1 MTQNK
6 SNKQILLVLTFLF
19 SLVIGVSSVKA
30 DSTAEQIPGDYT
42 ANVTYKNADN
52 PDENSMIED
61 GGLWDKNVKYT
72 VRPDGSSDLTIKQDK
87 MMSYMSSVTYL
98 GQNEQATAI
107 GLKQNKTGKETGS
120 WKGHIDAARTAEL
133 KQGNKIFLEM
143 KYTVPGLFSHDVKV
157 LMQINSVQEPDRAAY
172 EKNQQLKK
180 QNQDLQGQITQ
191 LSQEIKQDPKL
202 NQLQNRVNSLAME
215 NSKLTTDLS
224 NAKTQNSSLK
234 PRVDDLQVQTNNLSK
249 SLNEIKS
256 KENKQPTG
264 NQPKPG
270 KSTPKPT
277 TYTIYTATVD
287 YTKPDS
293 NESSVLNSFFGK
305 EITYVKDN
313 KGKVTVKI
321 PQGQDQLMYLMNS
334 VTFDGQKMTK
344 GDNKWTL
351 KYNGSL
357 DDLSAGKS
365 IKVNVNYNLNGNV
378 SSHDAVANIKAVSD
392 GKKVT
397 GTDPDNQPNQGNQ
410 SQPKPDPK
418 PSKDDPKKDQEE
430 QPRKTSREQVG
441 KSVKSLTDAGIY
453 TANVSYHQTGT
464 NNSDTGQP
472 SMIQS
477 DGLWDRNIKLVKNND
492 GTVTVTIQQPKWM
505 GYMSALSFDGV
516 KMQEHKQGKDSGYW
530 TATLP
535 AAKAKDLRVGNK
547 ILASMQY
554 TVPGMFTHD
563 VTALVVINSIT
574 TGETSGNS
582 TPNAGKG
589 STASGSESDQVAS
602 TAVGYD
608 EGQGV
613 PVDGMPVSADPVLGD
628 ASLPQ
633 TGEKEHKN
641 NNALIVGVSMFVVII
656 GGVTGF
662 DIYRRKQNA

>member
-19 SLVIGVSSVKA
+19 SLVIGVSLVKA

-52 PDENSMIED
+52 PSKDSMVE
-61 GGLWDKNVKYT
+61 GGVWEKTVKYT
-72 VRPDGSSDLTIKQDK
+72 VAADGSADLTVKQDQ
-87 MMSYMSSVTYL
+87 MMNFMKYVKYVGENAQSQPTDMQKIDD
-98 GQNEQATAI
+98 GN
-107 GLKQNKTGKETGS
+107 GNTGS
-120 WKGHIDAARTAEL
+120 WKVHLNQTQTAEL
-133 KQGNKIFLEM
+133 KKGKQITIAM
-143 KYTVPGLFSHDVKV
+143 KYFVPGIFPDGHEVKV
-157 LMQINSVQEPDRAAY
+157 LMQIDSIQEPDRAAY

-191 LSQEIKQDPKL
+191 LSQKIKQDPKL
-202 NQLQNRVNSLAME
+202 DQLQNRVNSLATK
-215 NSKLTTDLS
+215 NLDLTTRL
-224 NAKTQNSSLK
+224 NKAEEQNN
-234 PRVDDLQVQTNNLSK
+234 DLQTQVNDLQTQVNGLK
-249 SLNEIKS
+249 RSLDEIKS
-256 KENKQPTG
+256 KENKQPAKKPT
-264 NQPKPG
+264 PG
-270 KSTPKPT
+270 KATPEPT
-277 TYTIYTATVD
+277 TYTTYTATVD
-287 YTKPDS
+287 YTKPGS

-321 PQGQDQLMYLMNS
+321 PQGQLMELMNS

-344 GDNKWTL
+344 GSNVWTL
-351 KYNGSL
+351 KYQGKAS
-357 DDLSAGKS
+357 DLVAGKAIPVGVS
-365 IKVNVNYNLNGNV
+365 YNLGGNV
-378 SSHDAVANIKAVSD
+378 SNHQAVANIKSITPD
-392 GKKVT
+392 GFGKPVKPQPSQTSQQPGSQKGTQSHKNQDSEKK
-397 GTDPDNQPNQGNQ
+397 PANNSPK
-410 SQPKPDPK
+410 SQ
-418 PSKDDPKKDQEE
+418 
-430 QPRKTSREQVG
+430 
-441 KSVKSLTDAGIY
+441 SVKSLTKAGVY
-453 TANVSYHQTGT
+453 TAQVSYNKAGS

-574 TGETSGNS
+574 TGETSGNHA
-582 TPNAGKG
+582 PDAGKG

-656 GGVTGF
+656 GGVAGF

>member
-52 PDENSMIED
+52 PSKDSMVE
-61 GGLWDKNVKYT
+61 GGVWEKSVKYT
-72 VRPDGSSDLTIKQDK
+72 VAADGSADLTVKQDK
-87 MMSYMSSVTYL
+87 MMNFMKYVKYV
-98 GQNEQATAI
+98 GENAQAQPTDMQKVDD
-107 GLKQNKTGKETGS
+107 GNDKTGS
-120 WKGHIDAARTAEL
+120 WKVHLTQTQTAEL
-133 KQGNKIFLEM
+133 QENGDITFAM
-143 KYTVPGLFSHDVKV
+143 KYFVPGIFPDGHEVKV
-157 LMQINSVQEPDRAAY
+157 LMHIDSVQEPDRAAY
-172 EKNQQLKK
+172 KKNQQLKK
-180 QNQDLQGQITQ
+180 QNRDLQGQITQ

-202 NQLQNRVNSLAME
+202 NQLQNRVSSLATK
-215 NSKLTTDLS
+215 NLDLTTRL
-224 NAKTQNSSLK
+224 NNTEGQNN
-234 PRVDDLQVQTNNLSK
+234 DLQTQVNDLQTQVNGLKK
-249 SLNEIKS
+249 SLDEIKS
-256 KENKQPTG
+256 KENKQPAKKPT
-264 NQPKPG
+264 PG
-270 KSTPKPT
+270 KATPEPT
-277 TYTIYTATVD
+277 TYTTYTATVD
-287 YTKPDS
+287 YTKPGS

-305 EITYVKDN
+305 KITYVKDN

-321 PQGQDQLMYLMNS
+321 PQGKLMELMNS

-344 GDNKWTL
+344 RENEWIL
-351 KYNGSL
+351 KYNGTL
-357 DDLSAGKS
+357 ADLSAGKS
-365 IKVNVNYNLNGNV
+365 IKVNVNYNLGDSV
-378 SSHDAVANIKAVSD
+378 SSHDAVANIKAVSK
-392 GKKVT
+392 GQTTSSGSPVPPAT
-397 GTDPDNQPNQGNQ
+397 
-410 SQPKPDPK
+410 QPKPDTTN
-418 PSKDDPKKDQEE
+418 DPVGREDNSGKNAGQQTKKTNMQAN
-430 QPRKTSREQVG
+430 G

-535 AAKAKDLRVGNK
+535 AAKAKDLRAGNK

-574 TGETSGNS
+574 TGETSGNPTS
-582 TPNAGKG
+582 DAGKG
-589 STASGSESDQVAS
+589 PTASGSESDQVAS

-656 GGVTGF
+656 GGVAGF